1 MTEFEAQQK
10 ISAWL
15 EADHF
20 RMQVLHAVRALAL
33 PECYVAAGFLR
44 NLVWDK
50 LHHKAS
56 SELNDIDILY
66 FNAAHSDDEK
76 NAERNLLQ
84 QFPAVSWD
92 VKNQAR
98 MHLKHQ
104 HAPYSG
110 CVEAMSCWPEKET
123 AVGVRLDSKQ
133 RCEFIAPW
141 GLSFLFDCCITW
153 NNKRPLSLFQQ
164 RVESKQW
171 LARWPR
177 LTLRIDND

>member
-1 MTEFEAQQK
+1 MTEQEAQQQ
-10 ISAWL
+10 ISEWL
-15 EADHF
+15 QADHF
-20 RMQVLHAVRALAL
+20 RMQVLRTVQTLGL

-44 NLVWDK
+44 NLVWDQ
-50 LHHKAS
+50 LHQKAS

-66 FNAAHSDDEK
+66 FNTVHSEDEK
-76 NAERNLLQ
+76 YAEHILLQ
-84 QFPAVSWD
+84 QFPTVSWD

-104 HAPYSG
+104 HTPYAS
-110 CVEAMSCWPEKET
+110 CAEAMSCWPEKET
-123 AVGVRLDSKQ
+123 AVGVRLGSDQ

-153 NNKRPLSLFQQ
+153 NTKRPLSLFQQ

-177 LTLRIDND
+177 LTLRMNND